1 VTSLEALMGE
11 RLGQACLHVPS
22 ARFGL
27 LLALRHWFRPGD
39 RVLIAPTNCETVL
52 FAALAAGLTPV
63 MAPVSARDG
72 NIDAGRVDWT
82 GLAGVLT
89 THLYGVPDRVAELRA
104 ACDRRGLVLV
114 DDAAH
119 AFQTEVDGR
128 RAGLWGEAGV
138 FSLAKHGR
146 AMSGGFLTT
155 ADEQALPELAADR
168 DALLLPGTARKQ
180 ATAVLRPLLRE
191 AVHRTGLVRPV
202 WHALQRVGL
211 MTWTG
216 HRYPA
221 TAEEVAKAAGDLE
234 AMDPYLR
241 IDQDDW
247 RMRPGRALLRLQRSR
262 SAPRTGS
269 GSAGSPGWRRCVPPR
284 GPRRASRRRRCG
296 RCCGCRCWSR
306 SATGWCPRWRRT
318 GWCRASCTTR
328 RSTTTCP

>member
-1 VTSLEALMGE
+1 
-11 RLGQACLHVPS
+11 
-22 ARFGL
+22 
-27 LLALRHWFRPGD
+27 
-39 RVLIAPTNCETVL
+39 
-52 FAALAAGLTPV
+52 
-63 MAPVSARDG
+63 
-72 NIDAGRVDWT
+72 
-82 GLAGVLT
+82 
-89 THLYGVPDRVAELRA
+89 GVPDRVAELRA

-146 AMSGGFLTT
+146 ALSGVFLTT

-234 AMDPYLR
+234 AMDP
-241 IDQDDW
+241 
-247 RMRPGRALLRLQRSR
+247 
-262 SAPRTGS
+262 
-269 GSAGSPGWRRCVPPR
+269 
-284 GPRRASRRRRCG
+284 
-296 RCCGCRCWSR
+296 
-306 SATGWCPRWRRT
+306 
-318 GWCRASCTTR
+318 
-328 RSTTTCP
+328 